1 VVVSRAPNH
10 RLTNYTSKIYSIV
23 HCPKCYATGKSSA
36 KWVKDVPD
44 GYFVDEIPPNEIPP
58 KEP

>member
-1 VVVSRAPNH
+1 MVSRAPNH

-44 GYFVDEIPPNEIPP
+44 GYFVDEIPP